1 VHLSKMGGFHLLRA
15 DFCRNTSNKKSLA
28 PVSVARIISKDN
40 FNGNFFP
47 EASRSGEEVDPD
59 RR

>member
-1 VHLSKMGGFHLLRA
+1 MRDFLLFRA
-15 DFCRNTSNKKSLA
+15 LFAETQATRKALYRVNDIKDHS
-28 PVSVARIISKDN
+28 RIN

-47 EASRSGEEVDPD
+47 EASRSGEEVDLD